1 MKIRVSIAGRK
12 PRKLM
17 ICMPT
22 RAIFSSLSATIAANV
37 SKDDLDLTSAQMRV
51 LFREIRKSRKVLGD
65 LPLIEVI
72 SSDGEYV
79 RIDL

>member
-1 MKIRVSIAGRK
+1 MKIRVSIDGQK
-12 PRKLM
+12 PHKLL

-37 SKDDLDLTSAQMRV
+37 SKDNLHVTSAQMRV
-51 LFREIRKSRKVLGD
+51 LFREIRKSRKILGD
-65 LPLIEVI
+65 LPLVEVI

>member
-1 MKIRVSIAGRK
+1 MKIRVNLADDK

-17 ICMPT
+17 ICLPT

-37 SKDDLDLTSAQMRV
+37 SKDELNLTSAQMRT
-51 LFREIRKSRKVLGD
+51 LFREIRQSRKLLGD
-65 LPLIEVI
+65 LPLVEVL
-72 SSDGEYV
+72 SSDGEYI

>member
-1 MKIRVSIAGRK
+1 MKIRVSIAGGK
-12 PRKLM
+12 PRKLL

-37 SKDDLDLTSAQMRV
+37 SKDDLHLTSAQMRA
-51 LFREIRKSRKVLGD
+51 LFREIRKSRKILGD
-65 LPLIEVI
+65 LPLVEVI
-72 SSDGEYV
+72 GSDGEYV

>member
-1 MKIRVSIAGRK
+1 MKIRVNLADDK

-17 ICMPT
+17 ICLPT

-37 SKDDLDLTSAQMRV
+37 SKDDLDLTSAQMRA
-51 LFREIRKSRKVLGD
+51 LFREIRRSRKILGD
-65 LPLIEVI
+65 LPLVEVI